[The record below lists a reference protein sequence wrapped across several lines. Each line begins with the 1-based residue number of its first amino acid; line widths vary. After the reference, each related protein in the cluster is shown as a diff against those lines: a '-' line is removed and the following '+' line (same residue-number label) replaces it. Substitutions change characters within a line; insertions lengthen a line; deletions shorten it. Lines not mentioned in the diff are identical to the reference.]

1 MRATALALEAGALEL
16 PDALLA
22 ASELLDQT
30 LLLDAALLDHT
41 LLLLLLLHVLLDE
54 GVHVSEVDV
63 GVQVVVG
70 VGVHSL
76 EVVVG
81 GGGS

>member
-22 ASELLDQT
+22 AAELLDQT

-41 LLLLLLLHVLLDE
+41 LLLLLLHVLLDE